1 MIGQARETTGRSCT
15 VWLSRAIPGA
25 VSENVPRVSQIAQY
39 QVRQSGVLR
48 ARLVALCECN
58 QAAQPEAFGLARSL
72 LSFFELFM
80 IINFRQNALC
90 WSHQGRP
97 DSDDL
102 STPGQSA
109 RSNGG
114 GAREVSL
121 VASGSDGI
129 RIRQALSLGEIVDD
143 MVPRMGWMAIQRRA
157 ASQRKCV
164 ATEYFEQD
172 KEYKWSP
179 LYPTRSNR
187 P

>member
-1 MIGQARETTGRSCT
+1 MLFAGLIKAVRIQMTFLRQANRPEVTG
-15 VWLSRAIPGA
+15 
-25 VSENVPRVSQIAQY
+25 E
-39 QVRQSGVLR
+39 
-48 ARLVALCECN
+48 
-58 QAAQPEAFGLARSL
+58 
-72 LSFFELFM
+72 
-80 IINFRQNALC
+80 
-90 WSHQGRP
+90 
-97 DSDDL
+97 
-102 STPGQSA
+102 
-109 RSNGG
+109 
-114 GAREVSL
+114 AREVSL